1 MHEGAKVGTSH
12 IYRDAANNPSQSLK
26 FYNHNQGPFT
36 LQNISRYY
44 AKWVPYAMI
53 IRDGLI
59 IIKIF
64 ALASKF
70 HVNLHELTPN
80 QHSVIDYLVGN
91 AGNDCENFAKV
102 RETKP

>member
-1 MHEGAKVGTSH
+1 MQQTILRKVLQ
-12 IYRDAANNPSQSLK
+12 SQSRPLL
-26 FYNHNQGPFT
+26 GPASAFT

-80 QHSVIDYLVGN
+80 QHSVIDSLVGNN
-91 AGNDCENFAKV
+91 AGNDCENFAQV